1 MSHTHEPP
9 SPSTAAIDT
18 MTPPQKK
25 RYLTLSR
32 TVTLAV
38 VTTTLAI
45 LIHFI
50 YIMWPHILIMSV
62 QWQRSSVDQ
71 LSDLIYDSVQ
81 SRTAMYSLIEVSFL
95 YGIFHSLGPGHGKLI
110 VSTYLATNPAKVK
123 MGLMITVVSALVQA
137 LVAIGVVSV
146 FLFVLKQT
154 MRHVNAFVGQIF
166 SLSYVGVLLI
176 GAIIFYQGM
185 RYFYKQWRT
194 SHRHHDHSPHETTHH
209 HEHHHHHEH
218 EHEHEHE
225 HHIHEDGSCSCGH
238 KHIATPNEINRA
250 KSVREYV
257 AIIMSIGIRP
267 CTGAILVLFF
277 ANLAHQYWVGVFSA
291 VIMSVGTA
299 CTTSAIALATVS
311 GRQFV
316 QRYLKDDQQHFPWI
330 APTLRLLSGATL
342 MLVSY
347 VLFHQSGFGVS
358 PIFNVH

>member
-1 MSHTHEPP
+1 MSHIHEPR
-9 SPSTAAIDT
+9 SPSSSAIDS
-18 MTPPQKK
+18 MPPPQKI

-32 TVTLAV
+32 ALTIGV
-38 VTTTLAI
+38 VTTTVAI

-50 YIMWPHILIMSV
+50 YSMWPHILIMSV

-71 LSDLIYDSVQ
+71 LSGLIYDSVQ

-110 VSTYLATNPAKVK
+110 VSTYLATNPAKIK

-185 RYFYKQWRT
+185 RYFYKQWRSSKHAHQHGHDHD
-194 SHRHHDHSPHETTHH
+194 SHHHHDHH
-209 HEHHHHHEH
+209 HEHSHEH
-218 EHEHEHE
+218 QPQ
-225 HHIHEDGSCSCGH
+225 EDGSCSCGH

-250 KSVREYV
+250 KSVREYI

-299 CTTSAIALATVS
+299 CTTSTIALATVS

-316 QRYLKDDQQHFPWI
+316 QRYLKDDRQHFPWV
-330 APTLRLLSGATL
+330 APTLRILSGVTL

-347 VLFHQSGFGVS
+347 VLFHQTGFGVS